1 MSTCSY
7 AGALFAESCLK
18 GLNGAQ
24 DIVECSYVASTVVPG
39 LPYFS
44 SKVCYVTII
53 TSLLLGF
60 SMLTYFFTLAIEN
73 W

>member
-1 MSTCSY
+1 MVQVLVVRSDLYTLFCRY

-18 GLNGAQ
+18 GLNGAP

-44 SKVCYVTII
+44 SKV
-53 TSLLLGF
+53 
-60 SMLTYFFTLAIEN
+60 
-73 W
+73 